1 MSDPTLR
8 GRVCLVTGAANGL
21 GAACALGLA
30 DAGATL
36 FLCDRDVNGLQ
47 ATARRIEEKHGIDRV
62 WLAGADVA
70 IESDVEAAV
79 DTALNVF
86 GRVDVLLNNAGTG
99 PQIVRPDYL
108 SNPLHSWDVPV
119 EKWRRIIEINAIA
132 PFAFSH
138 AVLPGMLERG
148 WGRIVNVSTT
158 WETMLRPGFASY
170 GPSKAALEAM
180 SAAMARELQGT
191 GITVNM
197 LHPGGPVDT
206 AQVPTDIGVPREKLL
221 RPSVMVPA
229 LVWLCSEAGGEVTG
243 RRITAALWEAGKQSE
258 QNLCEAGE
266 PIAWPQ
272 LVRPIVMAQRGIL

>member
-1 MSDPTLR
+1 VN
-8 GRVCLVTGAANGL
+8 VCLVTGAANGL
-21 GAACALGLA
+21 GAACAIGLA

-47 ATARRIEEKHGIDRV
+47 TTARLIEQQHGMDRV
-62 WLAGADVA
+62 WLRVVDVA
-70 IESDVEAAV
+70 VESDVTAVV
-79 DTALNVF
+79 DTALQVF

-99 PQIVRPDYL
+99 PQIIRPDYL
-108 SNPLHSWDVPV
+108 SKPLHSWDVPV
-119 EKWRRIIEINAIA
+119 DKWRRIIEINAIA
-132 PFAFSH
+132 PFAFSRV
-138 AVLPGMLERG
+138 VLPGMLERG

-180 SAAMARELQGT
+180 SAAMARELDGT

-206 AQVPTDIGVPREKLL
+206 AQVPADIGVPREKLL

-229 LVWLCSEAGGEVTG
+229 LVWLCSEAAAEVSG
-243 RRITAALWEAGKQSE
+243 RRITAALWEKEKAPL
-258 QNLCEAGE
+258 QNLREAGE

-272 LVRPIVMAQRGIL
+272 LVKPLVMAQRGIL